1 MSKLL
6 LVMIWERLGEAGRSW
21 ENLGEARRGWGKVGE
36 AGRGSERLG
45 EGGRGSKCTLAKSKD
60 FAKVYDVI
68 LNFIYTA
75 FVSTAFKWG
84 D

>member
-6 LVMIWERLGEAGRSW
+6 LVMIWEKLGETRRSW
-21 ENLGEARRGWGKVGE
+21 ESL
-36 AGRGSERLG
+36 

-60 FAKVYDVI
+60 FAKVCDVI

>member
-1 MSKLL
+1 
-6 LVMIWERLGEAGRSW
+6 MIITDDLGGVLGGIS
-21 ENLGEARRGWGKVGE
+21 ENLGEARRILEK
-36 AGRGSERLG
+36 LG
-45 EGGRGSKCTLAKSKD
+45 ESWRSSEGRGSKCTLAKSKD
-60 FAKVYDVI
+60 FAKVCDVI

>member
-1 MSKLL
+1 
-6 LVMIWERLGEAGRSW
+6 MIITDDLGGVWGESRRIS
-21 ENLGEARRGWGKVGE
+21 ENLGEAWKISEKLGE
-36 AGRGSERLG
+36 AGKISE
-45 EGGRGSKCTLAKSKD
+45 GRGSKCTLAKSKD
-60 FAKVYDVI
+60 FAKVCDVI

>member
-6 LVMIWERLGEAGRSW
+6 LVMIWENFGEAGRS
-21 ENLGEARRGWGKVGE
+21 
-36 AGRGSERLG
+36 SESL
-45 EGGRGSKCTLAKSKD
+45 EGGRGSKCTLAKSLD
-60 FAKVYDVI
+60 FAKVCDVI